1 MQNGLKVQ
9 SVDYQHLA
17 YFGALLALNQ
27 AETEDNMKRLILTLL
42 VSNILTLVCAAH
54 AQAQAQPL
62 NIDDCMRYAVENSTT
77 VGQKSLVLD
86 DRKANHAEAVASLFP
101 SINGSVGGAVN
112 FGRGIDPA
120 TNSYTNVTTFSNS
133 YGISGSL
140 TLFDGLQSIN
150 TMRAAKVARNM
161 GATEVE
167 IARDE
172 VAMQTMSAYMDVV
185 YYTEAVTIAREQ
197 LEASRRTL
205 ELVRRQEELG
215 TKSAADVAEIESQEA
230 NYDYLLTAEE
240 NNLAL
245 AYIRLRE
252 VMNYPQGEQLAIETN
267 INLEALPTATSE
279 QALVEYALENN
290 PRIAASRFATE
301 QSRINLARA
310 KGAYSPSLY
319 LYGGYNTS
327 YYIDF
332 DNKALYDPFGTQFR
346 NNRGGYVQ
354 VALSIP
360 IFNGLSARSS
370 KRRAQNAYRSAQL
383 EEIAVQRAVE
393 SEVSQAWQEM
403 QGFGKQYVQGQ
414 KKVSA
419 SQLAYDGAAK
429 KFENGLISALDLQTA
444 ANTLLQAKSD
454 KLRARLQYIIKTRMV
469 DYYNGIPLVK

>member
-1 MQNGLKVQ
+1 MQ

-17 YFGALLALNQ
+17 YFGIGLALNQ
-27 AETEDNMKRLILTLL
+27 AETENNMKQLILTLL
-42 VSNILTLVCAAH
+42 VSNFLTLVCITN
-54 AQAQAQPL
+54 AQAQTL
-62 NIDDCMRYAVENSTT
+62 TLDDCMRYAVENSVA
-77 VGQKSLVLD
+77 VGKQNLALD

-120 TNSYTNVTTFSNS
+120 TNAYTNVTTFSNS

-185 YYTEAVTIAREQ
+185 YYTEAVRIAREQ
-197 LEASRRTL
+197 LEASRKTL
-205 ELVRRQEELG
+205 ELVRRQESLG

-230 NYDYLLTAEE
+230 NYDYLLTTEE

-245 AYIRLRE
+245 AYIKLRE
-252 VMNYPQGEQLAIETN
+252 VMNYPQGERLEIETN
-267 INLEALPTATSE
+267 INLEAMPSASSE
-279 QALVEYALENN
+279 QALLDYALANN

-301 QSRINLARA
+301 QSRLNLAKA

-346 NNRGGYVQ
+346 NNRGGYIQ

>member
-1 MQNGLKVQ
+1 
-9 SVDYQHLA
+9 
-17 YFGALLALNQ
+17 
-27 AETEDNMKRLILTLL
+27 MKQLILTVL
-42 VSNILTLVCAAH
+42 VSNFLTLVCITN
-54 AQAQAQPL
+54 AQAQTL
-62 NIDDCMRYAVENSTT
+62 TLDECMRYAVENSVA
-77 VGQKSLVLD
+77 VGKQNLALD

-120 TNSYTNVTTFSNS
+120 TNAYTNVTTFSNS
-133 YGISGSL
+133 YGISGSM

-150 TMRAAKVARNM
+150 TVRATKVARQM
-161 GATEVE
+161 GAVEAE

-172 VAMQTMSAYMDVV
+172 VAMQTLSAYMDVV
-185 YYTEAVTIAREQ
+185 YYTEAVTIAREH
-197 LEASRRTL
+197 LAASRKTL

-230 NYDYLLTAEE
+230 NYDYLLTTEE

-245 AYIRLRE
+245 AYIKLRE
-252 VMNYPQGEQLAIETN
+252 VMNYPQGEQLVIETN

-279 QALVEYALENN
+279 RALLDYALANN
-290 PRIAASRFATE
+290 PKIIASRHATE
-301 QSRINLARA
+301 QSRLNLAKA
-310 KGAYSPSLY
+310 KGSYSPSLY

-332 DNKALYDPFGTQFR
+332 DNKAAYDPFGTQFR

-354 VALSIP
+354 LSLSIP

-370 KRRAQNAYRSAQL
+370 KRRAANAYRSAQL
-383 EEIAVQRAVE
+383 EQVAVERAVE
-393 SEVSQAWQEM
+393 SEVSQTWQQM
-403 QGFGKQYVQGQ
+403 QGFGKQYVQGE

-419 SQLAYDGAAK
+419 AQLAYDGAER

-454 KLRARLQYIIKTRMV
+454 KLRARLQYIVKSRMV
-469 DYYNGIPLVK
+469 DYYNGIPLIQNSKFKIQN

>member
-1 MQNGLKVQ
+1 
-9 SVDYQHLA
+9 
-17 YFGALLALNQ
+17 
-27 AETEDNMKRLILTLL
+27 MKQLIFTVL
-42 VSNILTLVCAAH
+42 VSNFLTLVCITN
-54 AQAQAQPL
+54 AQAQRL
-62 NIDDCMRYAVENSTT
+62 TLDECMRYAVENSTT
-77 VGQKSLVLD
+77 VGQKSLALD

-197 LEASRRTL
+197 LEASRKTL
-205 ELVRRQEELG
+205 ELVRRQESLG

-230 NYDYLLTAEE
+230 NYDYLLTTEE

-245 AYIRLRE
+245 AYIKLRE
-252 VMNYPQGEQLAIETN
+252 VMNYPQGEKLVIETN

-403 QGFGKQYVQGQ
+403 QGFGKQYIQGQ
-414 KKVSA
+414 KKVNA

-469 DYYNGIPLVK
+469 DYYNGQPLIR

>member
-1 MQNGLKVQ
+1 
-9 SVDYQHLA
+9 
-17 YFGALLALNQ
+17 
-27 AETEDNMKRLILTLL
+27 MKQLILTVL
-42 VSNILTLVCAAH
+42 VSNFLTLVCITN
-54 AQAQAQPL
+54 AQAQTL
-62 NIDDCMRYAVENSTT
+62 TLDECMRYAVENSVA
-77 VGQKSLVLD
+77 VGKQNLALD

-120 TNSYTNVTTFSNS
+120 TNAYTNVTTFSNS
-133 YGISGSL
+133 YGISGSM

-150 TMRAAKVARNM
+150 TVRATKVARQM
-161 GATEVE
+161 GAVEAE

-172 VAMQTMSAYMDVV
+172 VAMQTLSAYMDVV
-185 YYTEAVTIAREQ
+185 YYTEAVAIAREH
-197 LEASRRTL
+197 LEASRKTL

-230 NYDYLLTAEE
+230 NYDYLLTTEE

-245 AYIRLRE
+245 AYIKLRE
-252 VMNYPQGEQLAIETN
+252 VMNYPQGERLEIVTD
-267 INLEALPTATSE
+267 IDLEALPTATSE
-279 QALVEYALENN
+279 QALLDYALANN
-290 PRIAASRFATE
+290 PKIIASRHATE
-301 QSRINLARA
+301 QSRLNLARA

-332 DNKALYDPFGTQFR
+332 DNKAAYDPFGTQFR

-354 VALSIP
+354 LSLSIP
-360 IFNGLSARSS
+360 LFNGLNRRSS
-370 KRRAQNAYRSAQL
+370 KRRAANAYRSAQL
-383 EEIAVQRAVE
+383 EQVAIERAVE
-393 SEVSQAWQEM
+393 SEVSQTWQQM
-403 QGFGKQYVQGQ
+403 QGFGKQYIQGQ

-419 SQLAYDGAAK
+419 AQLAYDGAER

-469 DYYNGIPLVK
+469 DYYNGMPLVEIQNAKFKMQN

>member
-1 MQNGLKVQ
+1 
-9 SVDYQHLA
+9 
-17 YFGALLALNQ
+17 
-27 AETEDNMKRLILTLL
+27 MKQLILTVL
-42 VSNILTLVCAAH
+42 VSNFLTLVCITN
-54 AQAQAQPL
+54 AQAQKL
-62 NIDDCMRYAVENSTT
+62 TLEECMRYAVENSTT
-77 VGQKSLVLD
+77 VGQKNLALD

-172 VAMQTMSAYMDVV
+172 VAMQTMSTYMDVV

-197 LEASRRTL
+197 LEASRKTL
-205 ELVRRQEELG
+205 ELVRRQESLG

-230 NYDYLLTAEE
+230 NYDYLLTTEE

-245 AYIRLRE
+245 AYIRLRD
-252 VMNYPQGEQLAIETN
+252 VMNYPQGEQLEIETN

-419 SQLAYDGAAK
+419 SQLAYDGAER

-469 DYYNGIPLVK
+469 DYYNGQPLIR

>member
-1 MQNGLKVQ
+1 
-9 SVDYQHLA
+9 
-17 YFGALLALNQ
+17 
-27 AETEDNMKRLILTLL
+27 MKQLILTVL
-42 VSNILTLVCAAH
+42 VSNFLTLVCITN
-54 AQAQAQPL
+54 AQAQRL
-62 NIDDCMRYAVENSTT
+62 TLDECMRYAVENSTT
-77 VGQKSLVLD
+77 VGQKSLALD
-86 DRKANHAEAVASLFP
+86 DRKANHAEAIASLFP

-120 TNSYTNVTTFSNS
+120 TNAYTNVTTFSNS

-197 LEASRRTL
+197 LEASRKTL
-205 ELVRRQEELG
+205 ELVRRQESLG
-215 TKSAADVAEIESQEA
+215 IKSAADVAEIESQEA
-230 NYDYLLTAEE
+230 NYDYLLTTEE

-245 AYIRLRE
+245 AYIKLRE
-252 VMNYPQGEQLAIETN
+252 VMNYPQGEQLEIETN

-469 DYYNGIPLVK
+469 DYYNGQPLIR

>member
-1 MQNGLKVQ
+1 
-9 SVDYQHLA
+9 
-17 YFGALLALNQ
+17 
-27 AETEDNMKRLILTLL
+27 MKQLILTVL
-42 VSNILTLVCAAH
+42 VSNFLTLVCITN
-54 AQAQAQPL
+54 AQAQRL
-62 NIDDCMRYAVENSTT
+62 TLDECMRYAVENSTT
-77 VGQKSLVLD
+77 VGQKSLALD
-86 DRKANHAEAVASLFP
+86 DRKANHTEAVASLFP

-133 YGISGSL
+133 YGISGSM

-185 YYTEAVTIAREQ
+185 YYTEAVKIAREQ
-197 LEASRRTL
+197 LEASRKTL

-230 NYDYLLTAEE
+230 NYDYLLTTEE

-245 AYIRLRE
+245 AYIKLRE
-252 VMNYPQGEQLAIETN
+252 VMNYPQSEQLAIVTD
-267 INLEALPTATSE
+267 IDLEALPTATSE

-301 QSRINLARA
+301 QSRINLAKA

-469 DYYNGIPLVK
+469 DYYNGISLIK

>member
-1 MQNGLKVQ
+1 MDQV
-9 SVDYQHLA
+9 VV
-17 YFGALLALNQ
+17 YFGTPLAQPEAKHKNI
-27 AETEDNMKRLILTLL
+27 MKRLLILFA
-42 VSNILTLVCAAH
+42 VSNFLTLVCV
-54 AQAQAQPL
+54 AQPL
-62 NIDDCMRYAVENSTT
+62 TIDDCMRYAVENSVS
-77 VGQKSLVLD
+77 VGQKQLAHD
-86 DRKANHAEAVASLFP
+86 DSKTNYSEAVASLFP
-101 SINGSVGGAVN
+101 AVNGSVGGAMN

-120 TNSYTNVTTFSNS
+120 TNAYTNVTTFSNS
-133 YGISGSL
+133 YGISGSM

-150 TMRAAKVARNM
+150 TVRATKVARQM
-161 GATEVE
+161 GAVEAE

-172 VAMQTMSAYMDVV
+172 VAMQTLSAYMDVV
-185 YYTEAVTIAREQ
+185 YYTEAVAIAREH

-230 NYDYLLTAEE
+230 NYDYLLTTEE

-245 AYIRLRE
+245 AYIKLRE
-252 VMNYPQGEQLAIETN
+252 VMNYPQGEQLVIETN
-267 INLEALPTATSE
+267 INLEALPSASSE
-279 QALVEYALENN
+279 QALLDYALENN

-301 QSRINLARA
+301 QSRLNLARA
-310 KGAYSPSLY
+310 KGAYYPSLY

-332 DNKALYDPFGTQFR
+332 DNKAAYDPFGTQFR
-346 NNRGGYVQ
+346 NNRGGYIQ

-370 KRRAQNAYRSAQL
+370 KRRAANAYRSAQL
-383 EEIAVQRAVE
+383 EQVAIERAVE
-393 SEVSQAWQEM
+393 SEVSQTWQQM
-403 QGFGKQYVQGQ
+403 QGFGKQYVQGE

-419 SQLAYDGAAK
+419 AQLAYDGAER

-454 KLRARLQYIIKTRMV
+454 KLRARLQYIVKSRMV
-469 DYYNGIPLVK
+469 NYYNGEPLIK

>member
-1 MQNGLKVQ
+1 
-9 SVDYQHLA
+9 
-17 YFGALLALNQ
+17 
-27 AETEDNMKRLILTLL
+27 MKQLILTVL
-42 VSNILTLVCAAH
+42 VSNFLTLVCITN
-54 AQAQAQPL
+54 AQAQTL
-62 NIDDCMRYAVENSTT
+62 TLDECMRYAVENSTT
-77 VGQKSLVLD
+77 VGQKSLALD
-86 DRKANHAEAVASLFP
+86 DRKANHTEAVASLFP

-161 GATEVE
+161 GTTEVE

-197 LEASRRTL
+197 LEASRKTL
-205 ELVRRQEELG
+205 ELVRRQESLG

-230 NYDYLLTAEE
+230 NYDYLLTTEE

-252 VMNYPQGEQLAIETN
+252 VMNYPQGEQLEIETN

-279 QALVEYALENN
+279 QALIEYALENN

-301 QSRINLARA
+301 QSRLNLAKA

-469 DYYNGIPLVK
+469 DYYNGIPLIR

>member
-1 MQNGLKVQ
+1 
-9 SVDYQHLA
+9 
-17 YFGALLALNQ
+17 
-27 AETEDNMKRLILTLL
+27 MKQLIFTVL
-42 VSNILTLVCAAH
+42 VSNFLTLVCITN
-54 AQAQAQPL
+54 AQAQRL
-62 NIDDCMRYAVENSTT
+62 TLDECMRYAVENSTT
-77 VGQKSLVLD
+77 VGQKNLALD

-172 VAMQTMSAYMDVV
+172 VAMQTLSAYMDVV
-185 YYTEAVTIAREQ
+185 YYTEAVTIAREH
-197 LEASRRTL
+197 LEASRKTL
-205 ELVRRQEELG
+205 ELVRRQYDLG

-230 NYDYLLTAEE
+230 NYDYLLTTEE

-252 VMNYPQGEQLAIETN
+252 VMNYPQGEQLEIETN

-332 DNKALYDPFGTQFR
+332 DNKAAYDPFGTQFR

-383 EEIAVQRAVE
+383 EEVAVQRAVE

-469 DYYNGIPLVK
+469 DYYNGEPLVK

>member
-1 MQNGLKVQ
+1 
-9 SVDYQHLA
+9 
-17 YFGALLALNQ
+17 
-27 AETEDNMKRLILTLL
+27 MKRLIITLL
-42 VSNILTLVCAAH
+42 VSNFLTLVCTTNIS
-54 AQAQAQPL
+54 AQTL
-62 NIDDCMRYAVENSTT
+62 SLDDCMRYAVENSVA
-77 VGQKSLVLD
+77 VGKQNLALD

-101 SINGSVGGAVN
+101 SINGSVGGATN

-120 TNSYTNVTTFSNS
+120 TNAYTNVTTFSNS
-133 YGISGSL
+133 YAISGSMPI
-140 TLFDGLQSIN
+140 FSGLSGIN
-150 TMRAAKVARNM
+150 TVRATKVARQM
-161 GATEVE
+161 GAVEAE

-172 VAMQTMSAYMDVV
+172 VAMQTLSAYMDVV
-185 YYTEAVTIAREQ
+185 YYTEAVTIAREH

-230 NYDYLLTAEE
+230 NYDYLLTTEE

-245 AYIRLRE
+245 AYIKLRE
-252 VMNYPQGEQLAIETN
+252 VMNYPQGEQLVIETN
-267 INLEALPTATSE
+267 INLETLPSASSE
-279 QALVEYALENN
+279 QALLDYALENN
-290 PRIAASRFATE
+290 PRIASSRFATK
-301 QSRINLARA
+301 QSRISLAKA
-310 KGAYSPSLY
+310 KGAYLPSLY

-419 SQLAYDGAAK
+419 AQLVYDGAER

-469 DYYNGIPLVK
+469 DYYNGQPLVEIQNAEF

>member
-1 MQNGLKVQ
+1 
-9 SVDYQHLA
+9 
-17 YFGALLALNQ
+17 
-27 AETEDNMKRLILTLL
+27 MKQLILTVL
-42 VSNILTLVCAAH
+42 VSNFLTLVCITN
-54 AQAQAQPL
+54 AQAQRL
-62 NIDDCMRYAVENSTT
+62 TLDECMRYAVENSVA
-77 VGQKSLVLD
+77 VGKQDLALD

-197 LEASRRTL
+197 LEASRKTL
-205 ELVRRQEELG
+205 ELVRRQESLG

-230 NYDYLLTAEE
+230 NYDYLLTTEE

-245 AYIRLRE
+245 SYIRLRE
-252 VMNYPQGEQLAIETN
+252 VMNYPQGEQLVIETN
-267 INLEALPTATSE
+267 INLEALPSATSE

-346 NNRGGYVQ
+346 NNRGGYIQ

-469 DYYNGIPLVK
+469 DYYNGQPLIR